1 MVTFRLKPAKFPYR
15 FAALCLAFFTSG
27 AFADTDAQSW
37 IQLLSQGK
45 LTPQLRLWTEFQP
58 RFGSGAGGLTTLMVR
73 PAIGWQVTEDL
84 SLWGGYAWTPLLKPT
99 SRNEHRVWA
108 QAIYVA
114 KPFGGTFTQRLRME
128 SRFFEST
135 SAAAFRLRYQARLA
149 IPVTL
154 ENSLSLVVYNEV
166 FLSLNDASPVIT
178 SGFDQNRLFLGA
190 FHRFS
195 PQIGIDF
202 GYLWNA
208 VRRPG
213 APENRTNHVVM
224 ISLYHW
230 FDFSSHAD
238 APK

>member
-1 MVTFRLKPAKFPYR
+1 MQYFYR
-15 FAALCLAFFTSG
+15 IAILCFAFASAG
-27 AFADTDAQSW
+27 AFADSDVQSW
-37 IQLLSQGK
+37 IQFLSQGK
-45 LTPQLRLWTEFQP
+45 LTPQLRLWTEVQP
-58 RFGSGAGGLTTLMVR
+58 RFGSGVGGLTTLMVR
-73 PAIGWQVTEDL
+73 PGVGWQVNEEF

-99 SRNEHRVWA
+99 SRDEHRAWT

-114 KPFGGTFTQRLRME
+114 RPLGGTFTQRLRME
-128 SRFFEST
+128 LRSIEGASN
-135 SAAAFRLRYQARLA
+135 SAFRLRYQARLA
-149 IPVTL
+149 IAVAL
-154 ENSLSLVVYNEV
+154 DNALSFVVYDEV
-166 FLSLNDASPVIT
+166 FLSLNDASPIIT

-195 PQIGIDF
+195 PELGLDI

-230 FDFSSHAD
+230 FDLFG
-238 APK
+238 APAAP

>member
-1 MVTFRLKPAKFPYR
+1 MGGDIVNRLVYQ
-15 FAALCLAFFTSG
+15 AAVLYFAFFSFR

-58 RFGSGAGGLTTLMVR
+58 RFGSGAGGLTTLMLR
-73 PAIGWQVTEDL
+73 PAVGWQLTDDL
-84 SLWGGYAWTPLLKPT
+84 SLWGGYAWTPILKPT
-99 SRNEHRVWA
+99 SRNEHRAWT
-108 QAIYVA
+108 QAIYA
-114 KPFGGTFTQRLRME
+114 AQPFGGTFTQRLRME
-128 SRFFEST
+128 SRFIEGAST
-135 SAAAFRLRYQARLA
+135 KAFRLRYQARLA
-149 IPVTL
+149 IPVAW
-154 ENSLSLVVYNEV
+154 ENTLSLVVYDEV

-195 PQIGIDF
+195 PQLGLDV

-213 APENRTNHVVM
+213 APENRTNHVIM
-224 ISLYHW
+224 LSLYHW
-230 FDFSSHAD
+230 FDFSSAAN
-238 APK
+238 AP